1 MYRSNWY
8 HSTTEFR
15 GNFYVD
21 ITNTWEMKAAA
32 IAAHQSEDER
42 TGEKWIKF
50 FKNEAENAGQRIG
63 VKLAEVY
70 EVVKWLSITI

>member
-8 HSTTEFR
+8 HSTLEFR

-21 ITNTWEMKAAA
+21 ITQSWEIKERA
-32 IAAHQSEDER
+32 IRAHVTEMDR
-42 TGEKWIKF
+42 TGEKWIGF

-63 VKLAEVY
+63 VRMAEVF
-70 EVVKWLSITI
+70 EVVKFLD